1 MKNMKR
7 VLCGGLL
14 SVALM
19 GAAAQ
24 ATEVPIQMYS
34 IPSPAD
40 PFDTSTYY
48 CGPGGEDGHG
58 SHVAEQSDWSLS
70 FA

>member
-7 VLCGGLL
+7 VLCGVLL
-14 SVALM
+14 SIALT
-19 GAAAQ
+19 GVAAQ
-24 ATEVPIQMYS
+24 ATEVPIEMYS

-48 CGPGGEDGHG
+48 CGPGGENGHG
-58 SHVAEQSDWSLS
+58 SHAAEQSDWSLS